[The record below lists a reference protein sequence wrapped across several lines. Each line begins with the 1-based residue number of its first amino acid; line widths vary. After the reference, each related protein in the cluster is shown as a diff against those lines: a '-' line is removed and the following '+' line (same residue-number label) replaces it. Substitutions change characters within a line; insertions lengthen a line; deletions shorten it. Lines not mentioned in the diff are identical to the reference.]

1 MICGLNKTCFVWPTE
16 WAHLCVCMYIY
27 VFFLILVNTRHFTE
41 KKKKRS
47 INTCPALSHDN
58 LLELSRVCSPSLH
71 SPSFPTFSARLT
83 VHVNYLLS
91 SCRYCGLT
99 HDDHTQKFIRR
110 TKNRDDQMKSLETS
124 FSSETYCLNLCFS

>member
-1 MICGLNKTCFVWPTE
+1 MWPQQN
-16 WAHLCVCMYIY
+16 LFCVAYRMGPFMCVHVYIRI
-27 VFFLILVNTRHFTE
+27 FFNSCRYQTFYR

-110 TKNRDDQMKSLETS
+110 TKNRDDQMKPLETS
-124 FSSETYCLNLCFS
+124 FSSETYCLNLCFSQY